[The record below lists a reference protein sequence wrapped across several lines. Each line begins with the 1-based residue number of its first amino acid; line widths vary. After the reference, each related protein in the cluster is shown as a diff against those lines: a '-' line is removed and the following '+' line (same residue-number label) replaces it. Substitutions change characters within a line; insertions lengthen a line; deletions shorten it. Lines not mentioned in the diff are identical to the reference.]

1 LRASRISLGKGKNF
15 FINKYAEDF
24 DDKTAFR
31 IDAKMK
37 DNNLRA
43 TNIVMGT
50 SKNKWETQTAL
61 QHCAKKFNPFASDI
75 TKKQA

>member
-1 LRASRISLGKGKNF
+1 LRASRISLGRGRNF
-15 FINKYAEDF
+15 FINKYKEDY

-31 IDAKMK
+31 IDAKIK

-50 SKNKWETQTAL
+50 EKNKW
-61 QHCAKKFNPFASDI
+61 
-75 TKKQA
+75 

>member
-1 LRASRISLGKGKNF
+1 LRTSRISLGRGRNF
-15 FINKYAEDF
+15 FINKYKEDY

-31 IDAKMK
+31 IDAKIK

-50 SKNKWETQTAL
+50 EKNKW
-61 QHCAKKFNPFASDI
+61 
-75 TKKQA
+75 